1 MGCLFFI
8 LWRIYFLVNS
18 NIWPPRFNSNPFF
31 SEFIR
36 DEFEKAGLKELGEI
50 TDETSTK
57 IHYCDINNK
66 KLLSVLRS
74 IIKPADFN
82 HIYSIH
88 WIQYESGYECLE
100 HTDMSSYTTYI
111 LNLNNNFE
119 GGELFVNGENT
130 NSKCG
135 DVVIFNGMKDKHRVS
150 KITKGI
156 REVLVI
162 WISTTSRTKDLIWIY
177 FILI

>member
-1 MGCLFFI
+1 MEI
-8 LWRIYFLVNS
+8 LRNVISSEMIDTIKTVYMDGIS
-18 NIWPPRFNSNPFF
+18 NKPVIDKH
-31 SEFIR
+31 SEYI
-36 DEFEKAGLKELGEI
+36 DKLIKY
-50 TDETSTK
+50 SK

-162 WISTTSRTKDLIWIY
+162 WISTTSRTKDLI
-177 FILI
+177 